1 MFKGLANLGSL
12 LKQAQ
17 QMGGR
22 MQELNERMK
31 TQRATG
37 SSGGGMVEVEV
48 NGLAEVLRCRI
59 DEGLIAGGDREL
71 IEDLVVTAVNQAMT
85 KTKQMHAEAMQSL
98 TGGMSLPGLDE
109 AMQQFLGSDQTT
121 DETDETDETDDKES

>member
-1 MFKGLANLGSL
+1 VFKGLANLGSI

-22 MQELNERMK
+22 MQELGEQLK
-31 TQRATG
+31 QQRATG
-37 SSGGGMVEVEV
+37 SAGGGMVEVEV

-59 DEGLIAGGDREL
+59 EQQLITQGDREL
-71 IEDLVVTAVNQAMT
+71 IEDLVVTAVNQAVA
-85 KTKQMHAEAMQSL
+85 KTKEMHAEAMQSL

-109 AMQQFLGSDQTT
+109 AMEKLLGSVPLGED
-121 DETDETDETDDKES
+121 DEQEKTEPRP

>member
-22 MQELNERMK
+22 MLEINERMK
-31 TQRATG
+31 AQRATG
-37 SSGGGMVEVEV
+37 SAGGGMVEVEV

-59 DEGLIAGGDREL
+59 DESLFNGGDREL
-71 IEDLVVTAVNQAMT
+71 IEDLVVTAVNQAMMR
-85 KTKQMHAEAMQSL
+85 TKQMHAEAMQSL
-98 TGGMSLPGLDE
+98 TGGMGLPGLDE
-109 AMQQFLGSDQTT
+109 AMQQFLGSGQTT
-121 DETDETDETDDKES
+121 DEIDDKEG

>member
-1 MFKGLANLGSL
+1 MFKGLSNLGSL

-17 QMGGR
+17 QIGGR
-22 MQELNERMK
+22 MQELNEQLKRQ
-31 TQRATG
+31 TAVG
-37 SSGGGMVEVEV
+37 SAGGGMVEVEV

-59 DEGLIAGGDREL
+59 EEKLIAQGDREL
-71 IEDLVVTAVNQAMT
+71 IEDLLVTAVNQAMA

-109 AMQQFLGSDQTT
+109 AMQKFLGSVETEEDDQ
-121 DETDETDETDDKES
+121 ETEPRP